1 MATIIPLLVIVGP
14 TASGKS
20 AVALDIAQKYGGE
33 IIAADSR
40 TVYRG
45 VDIGTA
51 KPSRKEQAKVPH
63 HLIDVVEPNEPFTL
77 WDFQQQA
84 KAAIADIRSR
94 GKLPILVGG
103 TGLYVDSIIFD
114 YELGEPSDPKRRALL
129 ELETIESLQSMLK
142 KQQIDLPKNDKN
154 KRHLIRA
161 IEQGKINNARKKE
174 LIDHCIVVGI
184 ATDKSILDKQI
195 RQRIKAMLEG
205 GVVDEAR
212 TIAEQYGWD
221 SEALSGNIYRLAHAI
236 IDSELTSTAAVEK
249 GVILD
254 RRLAK
259 RQRTWF
265 KRNDAIVWNDR
276 EGSKNFIVEELHRLG
291 IGIVLR

>member
-1 MATIIPLLVIVGP
+1 MASVIPLLVIVGP

-20 AVALDIAQKYGGE
+20 SLALNIAQSYGGE
-33 IIAADSR
+33 LIAADSR
-40 TVYRG
+40 TVYTG

-51 KPSRKEQAKVPH
+51 KPSRKEQLKVPH

-84 KAAIADIRSR
+84 KAAIIDIRSR
-94 GKLPILVGG
+94 DKLPILVGG

-114 YELGEPSDPKRRALL
+114 YELGEVANPEKRALL
-129 ELETIESLQSMLK
+129 EQETVETLQSMLK
-142 KQQIDLPKNDKN
+142 KQQIELPKNDKN

-161 IEQGKINNARKKE
+161 LEQGKINTTRRKE

-184 ATDKSILDKQI
+184 ATDKIVLDKHI
-195 RQRIKAMLEG
+195 RARIKTMLDN

-212 TIAEQYGWD
+212 KVAEKYGWD
-221 SEALSGNIYRLAHAI
+221 NEALSGNIYRLARAI
-236 IDSELTSTAAVEK
+236 IEDGLPLETAVEK
-249 GVILD
+249 GVVLD

-265 KRNDAIVWNDR
+265 KRNPAIVWNNKEDLR
-276 EGSKNFIVEELHRLG
+276 SYIVNELHRAG
-291 IGIVLR
+291 ISSVLR

>member
-1 MATIIPLLVIVGP
+1 MASVIPLLVIVGP

-20 AVALDIAQKYGGE
+20 AVALDIAQSYGGE

-40 TVYRG
+40 TVYTG

-51 KPSRKEQAKVPH
+51 KPSRKEQSTVPH

-84 KAAIADIRSR
+84 IAAIENIRSR

-103 TGLYVDSIIFD
+103 TGLYVDSVVYN
-114 YELGEPSDPKRRALL
+114 YELGEASDPERRALL
-129 ELETIESLQSMLK
+129 EKESIESLHLMLK
-142 KQQIDLPKNDKN
+142 KQQIDLPKNEKN

-161 IEQGKINNARKKE
+161 LEQGKINNSRQKE

-184 ATDKSILDKQI
+184 ATDKASLDKHI
-195 RQRIKAMLEG
+195 RLRVKAMLAG
-205 GVVDEAR
+205 GVIDEAR
-212 TIAEQYGWD
+212 ILAEN
-221 SEALSGNIYRLAHAI
+221 SEALSGNIYRLARAI
-236 IDSELTSTAAVEK
+236 IDGELTMGAAVEK

-265 KRNDAIVWNDR
+265 KRNPAIVWHERDASKSYIVQELDR
-276 EGSKNFIVEELHRLG
+276 AGLIN
-291 IGIVLR
+291 VLR